1 MSEQASGPGGKP
13 ALGTPLQEGRSV
25 ARATGVLGTLTVAS
39 RLLGLARD
47 IAQAAIL
54 GTGMAADA
62 FTLAFIIPN
71 ILRRL
76 FGEST
81 VSAAFVPS
89 YTETLVRDT
98 PDAARQLA
106 RRTLTFTWSVLLVI
120 VLVGMLAAPVLVRIF
135 APGFSEIPGKAAL
148 ATGLLRLLFPYILFV
163 GTAAV
168 CMGVLNSHRHFS
180 SPALAPVFLNI
191 AALAGL
197 FILARFWRPDA
208 PVWGF
213 SAGILAGGFL
223 QLAVQLPFMRAR
235 GVSLRPDFRFGDP
248 VLRRVLKLAFPA
260 LIGLLAAEVNIMV
273 DQLVASFLEPG
284 SVAALAYGQRVTQV
298 PQGIF
303 AVALATAL
311 LPTLSRQTA
320 LGRLDD
326 AGKTLG
332 FSTLALFGVMIPA
345 SLFMVIMAEP
355 IVLTVFARGAFSSGS
370 VAMTAASL
378 RYYSMGM
385 VFFSA
390 VRVTAP
396 VFYSL
401 KDTRSPVRAS
411 VVCMALNVVLN
422 GLFTLL
428 FLRTGWEEPLAG
440 LALASSTAS
449 LVNFILLRRWL
460 KGRIG
465 PTSVP
470 ARGWMALAAS
480 STAAAALL
488 LLIRGPID
496 SFASAGALQ
505 GASALLAGGVLLC
518 IISVGVFIMFGGR
531 EVRANLARFTH
542 RAR

>member
-13 ALGTPLQEGRSV
+13 ALGTPIQEGRSV
-25 ARATGVLGTLTVAS
+25 ARATGVLGALTVAS

-98 PDAARQLA
+98 PDAARRLA

-120 VLVGMLAAPVLVRIF
+120 VLVGMLAAPILVRIF
-135 APGFSEIPGKAAL
+135 APGFSDIPGKAAL

-235 GVSLRPDFRFGDP
+235 GVSLRPDFHFGDP

-273 DQLVASFLEPG
+273 DQLVASFLAPG

-378 RYYSMGM
+378 RYYSMGI

-411 VVCMALNVVLN
+411 VICMALNVVLN

-470 ARGWMALAAS
+470 ARGWMALSAS

-488 LLIRGPID
+488 LLIRAPID
-496 SFASAGALQ
+496 SFAAAGALQ
-505 GASALLAGGVLLC
+505 GAFALLAGGVLIC
-518 IISVGVFIMFGGR
+518 IASVGVFIMFGGR

>member
-1 MSEQASGPGGKP
+1 MAASGSESGENTT
-13 ALGTPLQEGRSV
+13 LGTPFQEGRSV
-25 ARATGVLGTLTVAS
+25 ARATGVLGGLTVAS

-89 YTETLVRDT
+89 YTETLVRDN
-98 PDAARQLA
+98 PDAAHRLA

-120 VLVGMLAAPVLVRIF
+120 VLLGMLMAPLLVKVF
-135 APGFSEIPGKAAL
+135 APGFSAIPGKAEL
-148 ATGLLRLLFPYILFV
+148 AAGLLRLLFPYILFV

-168 CMGVLNSHRHFS
+168 CMGVLNSHRHFAA
-180 SPALAPVFLNI
+180 PALAPVFFNI

-197 FILARFWRPDA
+197 FVLAKYWRSDA

-213 SAGILAGGFL
+213 SAGILAGGLL
-223 QLAVQLPFMRAR
+223 QLVVQLPFMKAR
-235 GVSLRPDFRFGDP
+235 GVSLKPDFHFGDP
-248 VLRRVLKLAFPA
+248 ALRRVLKLAFPA
-260 LIGLLAAEVNIMV
+260 LIGLLAAEINIMV
-273 DQLVASFLEPG
+273 DQLLASLLAPG

-355 IVLTVFARGAFSSGS
+355 IVLTVFARGAFSLRS

-378 RYYSMGM
+378 RYYSLGM

-390 VRVTAP
+390 VRITAT

-401 KDTRSPVRAS
+401 KDTRTPVRAS
-411 VVCMALNVVLN
+411 VICMALNVVLN
-422 GLFTLL
+422 GLFTLF
-428 FLRTGWEEPLAG
+428 FLRTGWAEPLAG
-440 LALASSTAS
+440 LALASSAAS
-449 LVNFILLRRWL
+449 LVNFLLLRRWL
-460 KGRIG
+460 RGKIG
-465 PTSVP
+465 PTTVP
-470 ARGWMALAAS
+470 ARGWIALTAS
-480 STAAAALL
+480 GTAAAALL
-488 LLIRGPID
+488 IVMRGPVD
-496 SFASAGALQ
+496 EVSAMGALQ
-505 GASALLAGGVLLC
+505 GTIALLAGGALVC
-518 IISVGVFIMFGGR
+518 AVSIGVFILFGGR
-531 EVRANLARFTH
+531 EVRATLARFTR

>member
-1 MSEQASGPGGKP
+1 MPEPESGSGCSTD
-13 ALGTPLQEGRSV
+13 LGTPFQEGRSV
-25 ARATGVLGTLTVAS
+25 ARATGLLGVLTVAS

-47 IAQAAIL
+47 IAQAAFL

-89 YTETLVRDT
+89 YTETLVRDS
-98 PDAARQLA
+98 ASSAHRLA
-106 RRTLTFTWSVLLVI
+106 RRTLTFTWTVLLAT
-120 VLVGMLAAPVLVRIF
+120 VLVGMLAAPLLVRIF
-135 APGFSEIPGKAAL
+135 APGFSDIPGKAEL
-148 ATGLLRLLFPYILFV
+148 AAGLLRLLFPYILFV

-168 CMGVLNSHRHFS
+168 CMGVLNSHRHFA

-197 FILARFWRPDA
+197 FVLARYWRPDA

-213 SAGILAGGFL
+213 SAGILAGGVL
-223 QLAVQLPFMRAR
+223 QLVVQLPFMKAR
-235 GVSLRPDFRFGDP
+235 GVSLRPDFHFGDP
-248 VLRRVLKLAFPA
+248 ELRRVLKLAFPA
-260 LIGLLAAEVNIMV
+260 LIGLLAAEINIMV
-273 DQLVASFLEPG
+273 DQLVASFLAPG

-303 AVALATAL
+303 AIALATAL

-320 LGRLDD
+320 LGRLED

-355 IVLTVFARGAFSSGS
+355 IVRTVFARGAFSARS

-378 RYYSMGM
+378 RFYSMGM

-390 VRVTAP
+390 VRITAP

-411 VVCMALNVVLN
+411 VVCMALNIVLN

-428 FLRTGWEEPLAG
+428 FLGTGWVEPLAG

-449 LVNFILLRRWL
+449 LVNFMLLRRWL
-460 KGRIG
+460 RGRIG
-465 PTSVP
+465 PAKVA

-480 STAAAALL
+480 GSAAAVLL
-488 LLIRGPID
+488 LAIRGRVD
-496 SFASAGALQ
+496 ALSAAGALQ
-505 GASALLAGGVLLC
+505 GAIALLAGGALVCAL
-518 IISVGVFIMFGGR
+518 SVGVFILFGGR
-531 EVRANLARFTH
+531 EVRTTLARFTS